1 MNLEH
6 SVKEQVSSGSKRPLY
21 DSRTRLEAV
30 LNNAT
35 VAIFL
40 MDERQQ
46 CIYMNKAAERLT
58 GYSLGEVLALDEPL
72 HDIIHHHYPDGRPF
86 PLSECAIDRAF
97 PEHSQTQGEET
108 FVHKDGHFYPVAFTA
123 SPIRDEASKTI
134 GTIIEVRDIN
144 QEKLAQERHRLL
156 INELNHRVKNTLA
169 TIQSIAW
176 LTFKGMDSGVM
187 GLFTGR
193 LSALSKAHNVL
204 TENSWAGASLT
215 EIARVALQPFD
226 LLRIHLDGPEIRID
240 PKLSVSLSMVLHEL
254 GTNAV
259 KYGALKNEQGNVA
272 LDWDVGADHVLQLT
286 WRERGGPP
294 VAPPD
299 REGFGTRLIR
309 RQLAMEFGGTAEL
322 SFLPDGLQCLMRL
335 RLADATRVAAK
346 RQAEDVQ
353 S

>member
-1 MNLEH
+1 VEQ
-6 SVKEQVSSGSKRPLY
+6 QVSSNSKRPLY

-58 GYSLGEVLALDEPL
+58 GFSLVEVLALDKPL
-72 HDIIHHHYPDGRPF
+72 HDIVHHHYPDGRPF

-97 PEHSQTQGEET
+97 PEHSQMQGEEI

-123 SPIRDEASKTI
+123 SPIRDEASNTI
-134 GTIIEVRDIN
+134 GTIIEVRDIRE
-144 QEKLAQERHRLL
+144 EKLAEERHRLL

-176 LTFKGMDSGVM
+176 LTFKGMDSKIM
-187 GLFTGR
+187 SLFTGR
-193 LSALSKAHNVL
+193 LSALSKAHNLL
-204 TENSWAGASLT
+204 TENSWAGASLRG
-215 EIARVALQPFD
+215 IASVALQPFD
-226 LLRIHLDGPEIRID
+226 PERIQLRGPETSID

-259 KYGALKNEQGNVA
+259 KYGALQNEQGYVS
-272 LDWDVGADHVLQLT
+272 LYWDVGADQMLQLT
-286 WRERGGPP
+286 WREHGGPA
-294 VAPPD
+294 VTAPE

-309 RQLAMEFGGTAEL
+309 RQLALEFGGTAEL
-322 SFLPDGLQCLMRL
+322 SFLPNGLQCTMRL
-335 RLADATRVAAK
+335 RLDPKA
-346 RQAEDVQ
+346 QAEGAE